1 MTPITA
7 WQKTLWVQ
15 LASQGMSHATIF
27 HGQEGLGHLDFALNM
42 AKAKLC
48 ESQTESKP
56 CHQCEACRWFDTG
69 SHPDFQGLLPE
80 DLQSLLPHDNLI
92 DDVGEEV
99 VIKNISTND
108 DKADKKLSQ
117 VIKVAHIRSMI
128 DSLGTASYRSGQRV
142 VLLGPLESLEPISA
156 NTLLKTLE
164 EPPEN
169 TIFLLF
175 TYRLDR
181 ILPTIKSRCRLI
193 AMPKPSEEDA
203 LAWLSSQVAS
213 ANLEIDSQN
222 LLAILREEG
231 GAPARAWQRIFDLE
245 EQSYQESLQ
254 QLLHGLGQGRQVEWI
269 KLSESI
275 NKVPLREIL
284 ILLQKW
290 LYDLLL
296 FRTVGYAKFY
306 PQTQVLISACAAKAN
321 TAKLREFLKA
331 VSDSRKSENHPLANR
346 VQIESLLIRYKN
358 IFEA

>member
-7 WQKTLWVQ
+7 WQKTLWAQ

-27 HGQEGLGHLDFALNM
+27 HGQDGLGHLDFALNI

-48 ESQTESKP
+48 ETQTESKP
-56 CHQCEACRWFDTG
+56 CGQCEACRWFDTG
-69 SHPDFQGLLPE
+69 SHPDFQALLPE
-80 DLQSLLPHDNLI
+80 ELQSLLPHDNLI
-92 DDVGEEV
+92 DDEGHEV
-99 VIKNISTND
+99 VIKPSATD
-108 DKADKKLSQ
+108 EDKADKKLSQ
-117 VIKVAHIRSMI
+117 VIKVASIRGMI

-142 VLLGPLESLEPISA
+142 VIVGPLESLEPISA

-169 TIFLLF
+169 TVFLLF

-181 ILPTIKSRCRLI
+181 ILATIKSRCRLI
-193 AMPKPSEEDA
+193 PMPKPTEEEA
-203 LAWLSSQVAS
+203 LAWLSTQVAS
-213 ANLEIDSQN
+213 ADVEFEPKN

-231 GAPARAWQRIFDLE
+231 GAPVRALQRIFDVE
-245 EQSYQESLQ
+245 EQSYQDSLQ
-254 QLLHGLGQGRQVEWI
+254 QLLHGLGQGRQLEWI

-275 NKVPLREIL
+275 SKVPLREIL

-296 FRTVGYAKFY
+296 FRTVGSAKFY
-306 PQTQVLISACAAKAN
+306 PQTQTLIAACAGKAN
-321 TAKLREFLKA
+321 VAKLREFLKA
-331 VSDSRKSENHPLANR
+331 VSDTRKSENHPLANR